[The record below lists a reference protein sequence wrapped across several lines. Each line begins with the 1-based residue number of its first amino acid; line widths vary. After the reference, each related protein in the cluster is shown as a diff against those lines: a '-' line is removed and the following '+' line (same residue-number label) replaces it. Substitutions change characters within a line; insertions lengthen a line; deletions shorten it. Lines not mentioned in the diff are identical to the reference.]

1 MSWYVLGALI
11 VMGLWA
17 YLLLMYALGQFLRG
31 STGDLD
37 DRP

>member
-1 MSWYVLGALI
+1 MNALATAALI

-17 YLLLMYALGQFLRG
+17 YLLLVVVLGQFLKG

-37 DRP
+37 DRS